1 MVDPVIH
8 AKMTALVREENDLE
22 EEAAKL
28 EDEIPLWEGRVKLA
42 NDKGMADLASQAAE
56 RVEELKAR
64 KAEIKTKLDVI
75 KMDKDMLRYESKR
88 PTGDEVRRAEA
99 MVESVR
105 LGGLIDPDE
114 ASLERELK
122 DLEKQNIQF
131 DFNDDEG

>member
-1 MVDPVIH
+1 MDPVIH
-8 AKMTALVREENDLE
+8 AKMTALVREENDLK
-22 EEAAKL
+22 EEADKL
-28 EDEIPLWEGRVKLA
+28 DDEIPLWEGRVKLA
-42 NDKGMADLASQAAE
+42 NDKGMSDLARQASE
-56 RVEELKAR
+56 RVDELKAR

-88 PTGDEVRRAEA
+88 PSGDEVRRAEA

-122 DLEKQNIQF
+122 DLEKKNIQF